1 MEQELVEMDLWRR
14 FKAGDDPAARDHLVG
29 RYQPWATAIARSV
42 HRRLRT
48 WPVDCDDFIQNAAI
62 GLVEAMARFD
72 PARGVPFQAYARPRV
87 RGAVFNGLRAI
98 LADRPATRARF
109 AERLETLQGDEDG
122 DVLQRVI
129 DAVAGLG
136 VGFLLE
142 HAAEPAH
149 RIDGLFHAQSAQLHA
164 RLAAAVE
171 RLPPRLR
178 ALVRE
183 HYFEHRLFAEM
194 AEREGITK
202 GRMSQLHR
210 EALSRLRREL
220 DDTG

>member
-1 MEQELVEMDLWRR
+1 MEQELAETDLWRR
-14 FKAGDDPAARDHLVG
+14 YKADDDLLARDRLVG
-29 RYQPWATAIARSV
+29 HYRPWATAIARSV

-72 PARGVPFQAYARPRV
+72 PARGIAFQAYARPRV

-109 AERLETLQGDEDG
+109 AERLETLQDTDEGDL
-122 DVLQRVI
+122 LQRMV

-136 VGFLLE
+136 IGFLLE

-149 RIDGLFHAQSAQLHA
+149 RLDGLFHAQSGQMQA
-164 RLAAAVE
+164 RLATAMQ

-178 ALVRE
+178 AVVHG
-183 HYFEHRLFAEM
+183 HYFEHRPFVELAD
-194 AEREGITK
+194 REGITK

-210 EALSRLRREL
+210 EALSRLRKALEES
-220 DDTG
+220 G